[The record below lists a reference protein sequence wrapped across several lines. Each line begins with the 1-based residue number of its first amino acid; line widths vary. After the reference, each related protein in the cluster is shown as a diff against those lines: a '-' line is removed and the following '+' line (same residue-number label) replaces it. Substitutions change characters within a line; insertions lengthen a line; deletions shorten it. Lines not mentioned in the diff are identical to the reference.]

1 MIKKTLMKTIV
12 ATMMLSLSYNMV
24 QANNLKLN
32 TTDITITE
40 NITKKLKVFGTK
52 AKVKWTS
59 NNKKIA
65 TVSTDGAV
73 KGIKKGTTYINA
85 KVGKKTLKCKV
96 TVKEKEIPLSNQ
108 KISYELKDTGKG
120 IVAIMTNNNTK
131 PVRIDAKMVFFKAG
145 KMVGTSSDNC
155 SYLAPN
161 QTTVAHFYSYDVKR
175 EYDDY
180 KLNVSVA
187 EPFREG
193 TNKIKI
199 VSDKTDNNVT
209 AEVTNNSGRQLD
221 FIHLAIIYY
230 DQDENAIGF
239 ENRYAHC
246 NDIDSTDYVTFNFPY
261 DENYNTIIPDSY
273 KIYLKY
279 ATYR

>member
-12 ATMMLSLSYNMV
+12 ATMMLSLSCNMV
-24 QANNLKLN
+24 QASNLKLN
-32 TTDITITE
+32 ATDITITE

-120 IVAIMTNNNTK
+120 VVAIMTNNNAK
-131 PVRIDAKMVFFKAG
+131 PVRIEAKMVFFKAG
-145 KMVGTSSDNC
+145 KMVGTSSDSC

-161 QTTVAHFYSYDVKR
+161 QTTVAHFYSYDMQS

-180 KLNVSVA
+180 KLNVSV
-187 EPFREG
+187 EKPFSEG

-199 VSDKTDNNVT
+199 VSDKTDSNVT
-209 AEVTNNSGRQLD
+209 AEVTNNSGKQLD
-221 FIHLAIIYY
+221 FVRVGIIWY
-230 DQDENAIGF
+230 DQNDNAIDF
-239 ENRYAHC
+239 EYQYANC
-246 NDIDSTDYVTFNFPY
+246 KNVDSTDYITFSFPY
-261 DENYNTIIPDSY
+261 DENYETIIPANY
-273 KIYLKY
+273 KIYLMY
-279 ATYR
+279 ATCE

>member
-12 ATMMLSLSYNMV
+12 ATMMLSLSCNIV

-32 TTDITITE
+32 ATDITITE
-40 NITKKLKVFGTK
+40 NITKKLKIFGTK

-59 NNKKIA
+59 NNKRIA

-120 IVAIMTNNNTK
+120 VVAIMTNNNTK
-131 PVRIDAKMVFFKAG
+131 PVRIDAKMVFLKAS
-145 KMVGTSSDNC
+145 KMIGTGSDAC

-161 QTTVAHFYSYDVKR
+161 ETTVTYFSSSDVKYK
-175 EYDDY
+175 YDDY
-180 KLNVSVA
+180 KLNISVSK
-187 EPFREG
+187 PYSEG

-199 VSDKTDNNVT
+199 ISDKADNNVT
-209 AEVTNNSGRQLD
+209 AEVTNNSGKQLD
-221 FIHLAIIYY
+221 YIQLGIIYY
-230 DQDENAIGF
+230 DQNENAIGF
-239 ENRYAHC
+239 EEHYADC
-246 NDIDSTDYVTFNFPY
+246 KDIDSIDYVTFDFPD
-261 DENYNTIIPDSY
+261 DENYHTIIPDNY
-273 KIYLKY
+273 KIYLQY
-279 ATYR
+279 AIYR